1 MMPAGEPS
9 ALQIDRVDSEEG
21 PLLLRL
27 RGELDFESARA
38 LSRYLGNLEAG
49 GTLVL
54 GLRDLE
60 FMDSSGLAAILAARQ
75 RAALAGGTL
84 HLIEPTGNIRAL
96 LERTGLLAVL
106 IGTR

>member
-9 ALQIDRVDSEEG
+9 PLQIDRVDSEEG

-27 RGELDFESARA
+27 HGELDFGSASS
-38 LSRYLGNLEAG
+38 LSRYLGELDAG

-54 GLRDLE
+54 DLRDLE

-75 RAALAGGTL
+75 RAAIADGTL
-84 HLIEPTGNIRAL
+84 HLIEPTGNVRAL

-106 IGTR
+106 TATR

>member
-27 RGELDFESARA
+27 RGELDFGSASSM
-38 LSRYLGNLEAG
+38 SRYLGELDAG

-54 GLRDLE
+54 DLRDLE

-75 RAALAGGTL
+75 RAAIAGGTL
-84 HLIEPTGNIRAL
+84 HLIEPTGNVRAL

-106 IGTR
+106 AATR